1 MIRERLR
8 EIGGGLPRPFWVL
21 FAGMFVNRVGTFA
34 VPFLAVYLTQ
44 ARHFSIATA
53 GGVLSLYGAGGM
65 IASPVGGYLA
75 DHVGRRRTMVGA
87 LALGGCGM
95 IALGFA
101 HGLAQIAPAV
111 FIVALVGESYRPAM
125 QAAVADIV
133 PAADRLRAYGLVYWV
148 INLGVSIGLTLG
160 VVLASRSFLLLFAGD
175 GLTSLAF
182 ALIVWRALP
191 ETRPAPG
198 AHGTALR
205 PHGLVRGFLAPYR
218 DRSFLAFIA
227 LSVLVLLVFM
237 QHATALPLD
246 MVAHGVPRAS
256 LGLVMAVNGI
266 LIVFVQPFLAPRIAV
281 HNRSRVLAAGCVLVA
296 AGFGLNAFA
305 HGASA
310 FALNTALWTLGE
322 ICVLPIANAVVA
334 DIALPEL
341 RGRYQGAYG
350 LCFGLAG
357 FAAPLAGTATL
368 QHAGAR
374 ALWLGCLA
382 VGLAVA
388 AGHLVLEPRLT
399 RLRMAR
405 LEARGAAAAPP
416 ALPAR
421 GS

>member
-1 MIRERLR
+1 VIRERLR

-21 FAGMFVNRVGTFA
+21 FVGMFVNRVGTLA

-53 GGVLSLYGAGGM
+53 GVVLSLYGAGAM

-75 DHVGRRRTMVGA
+75 DHAGRRRTMVGA

-95 IALGFA
+95 VALGFA
-101 HGLAQIAPAV
+101 RDLAQIAPAV
-111 FIVALVGESYRPAM
+111 FVVALVGESYRPAM

-133 PAADRLRAYGLVYWV
+133 PAQDRIRAYGLVYWV

-160 VVLASRSFLLLFAGD
+160 GVLAAHSFLLLFAGD
-175 GLTSLAF
+175 GLTSIAF
-182 ALIVWRALP
+182 AFIVWRALP

-198 AHGTALR
+198 THGSALR

-218 DRSFLAFIA
+218 DRAFLAFIA
-227 LSVLVLLVFM
+227 LSALVLLVFM

-246 MVAHGVPRAS
+246 MVAHGVARSS

-266 LIVFVQPFLAPRIAV
+266 LIVFVQPFLAPRLAV
-281 HNRSRVLAAGCVLVA
+281 RNRSRVLASGCTLVGV
-296 AGFGLNAFA
+296 GFGLNVLA
-305 HGASA
+305 HGAPA

-350 LCFGLAG
+350 LCFGLAA
-357 FAAPLAGTATL
+357 FLAPLAGTATM

-374 ALWLGCLA
+374 TLWLGCLGVA
-382 VGLAVA
+382 LAVA

-405 LEARGAAAAPP
+405 LESR
-416 ALPAR
+416 R
-421 GS
+421 

>member
-1 MIRERLR
+1 VIRERLR

-21 FAGMFVNRVGTFA
+21 FAGMFVNRIGTFV
-34 VPFLAVYLTQ
+34 VPFLAIYLTQ

-53 GGVLSLYGAGGM
+53 GVVLSLYGAGAM

-95 IALGFA
+95 VALGFA
-101 HGLAQIAPAV
+101 HGLAQIVPAV
-111 FIVALVGESYRPAM
+111 FIVSLVGESYRPAM

-133 PAADRLRAYGLVYWV
+133 PAADRIRAYGLVYWV

-160 VVLASRSFLLLFAGD
+160 GVLAARSFVLLFVGD

-182 ALIVWRALP
+182 AFIVWRALP

-198 AHGTALR
+198 THGSALH

-218 DRSFLAFIA
+218 DRAFLAFIV
-227 LSVLVLLVFM
+227 LSALVLLVFM

-266 LIVFVQPFLAPRIAV
+266 LIVLVQPFLAPRLAV
-281 HNRSRVLAAGCVLVA
+281 RNRSRVLAAGCTLVA
-296 AGFGLNAFA
+296 AGFGLNVFA
-305 HGASA
+305 HGAPA

-350 LCFGLAG
+350 LCFGLAA
-357 FAAPLAGTATL
+357 FLAPLAGTATM
-368 QHAGAR
+368 QHAGAHT
-374 ALWLGCLA
+374 LWLGCLVVA
-382 VGLAVA
+382 LAVA

-405 LEARGAAAAPP
+405 LQVRG
-416 ALPAR
+416 
-421 GS
+421 